1 MAHAFRLRLLLVA
14 IGAAAGLAMAQQ
26 PSVPDAVPVPA
37 ISSDTNPA
45 NSTLDSILAA
55 LDANVA
61 SYSHTVPSFFCSE
74 RVDSEMEP
82 APDPGGMRR
91 TIIESTFRV
100 RRSAGTDGQAAFQE
114 SRSLKSIDGKLPP
127 PGADESSELIGPVAV
142 FGVFSY
148 GMDLVSAKGEGCF
161 RYRLRPPRKGRP
173 TDRIVI
179 EFEGLPAR
187 ERSAGCPSN
196 GRLSGRAFVNPSDLR
211 MVRLETKARDHTSL
225 EGMKETWDWA
235 VDYAPVTL
243 SGKTYW
249 MPSAIHSKSV
259 RDEADGPGVVV
270 SNGGGGKRG
279 GSTTTMGSSVGR
291 PLTYTLEAR
300 YSDYHLLTVSSRIV
314 PVAGAGENSPPDAGP
329 TPPPDH

>member
-1 MAHAFRLRLLLVA
+1 MLSRISPMAHAFRLRLLLVA
-14 IGAAAGLAMAQQ
+14 IGAAAALAMAQQ
-26 PSVPDAVPVPA
+26 PSVPDAIPVPA
-37 ISSDTNPA
+37 LSTEIRPA
-45 NSTLDSILAA
+45 GNTLDSILAA
-55 LDANVA
+55 L
-61 SYSHTVPSFFCSE
+61 
-74 RVDSEMEP
+74 EMEP

-100 RRSAGTDGQAAFQE
+100 RRSVGADGQAAFQE
-114 SRSLKSIDGKLPP
+114 SRSLKSIDGKPPP

-148 GMDLVSAKGEGCF
+148 GMDLVSAKGEACF
-161 RYRLRPPRKGRP
+161 RYRLHPPRKGRP
-173 TDRIVI
+173 TERIVI
-179 EFEGLPAR
+179 EFEDLPAR
-187 ERSAGCPSN
+187 ERNAGCPSN
-196 GRLSGRAFVNPSDLR
+196 GKLSGRAFVNPSTLR
-211 MVRLETKARDHTSL
+211 MVRLETKASDHTSL
-225 EGMKETWDWA
+225 EGMKETWNWA

-270 SNGGGGKRG
+270 SNGGGGRRG

-314 PVAGAGENSPPDAGP
+314 PVTGAGESSAPDPNAP
-329 TPPPDH
+329 PPPDH